1 MSGDERHDSPSTPD
15 NGGAQESQRA
25 AQPRPHA
32 PLPLTGALAIPS
44 AERPLQRLGRVVARY
59 PFTLGITLLVLVLAL
74 ITGPIHGPH
83 RPLRLWLG
91 TGAAQLTDGHW
102 WSPVTSVVFTSDLAE
117 LVVTL
122 VLLVTL
128 VGASE
133 HLMRTW
139 RTALAFV
146 VTPVVGILI
155 GSALQLIGSQ
165 TGEMWARNVHGL
177 VALDSFTA
185 IGGTIMTASAF
196 AGPLWRRRIRVMTLL
211 VAVMFLLYSGY
222 PSDLSRLLAV
232 LAGLALGTLLN
243 RDGRARGWQRSS
255 HHEIRVLLAS
265 ALTITAVGPV
275 IGLLTRSRYGLLSPI
290 ALLFSDDVANRGN
303 VLERCQA
310 FAVTREC
317 VREITLERING
328 LGPVLLSVLPLL
340 LLLVAAFGLL
350 RGRRFAV
357 WLAVGVNGLFAVL
370 SMLYFGILPVAGAAR
385 ATLSPRYWEVT
396 AILAISS
403 AVPLVM
409 AILLIVLRR
418 HFPVLPTAR
427 AVRRYLLTIVVAGL
441 GLAAFY
447 VLVGWLQRD
456 TGFTRPIDIG
466 DLLDDVFERFVP
478 VSFLRREPVQYLPTT
493 PFATVVYHN
502 IGTVFWLVAI
512 AAAIPPM
519 LGRSIVRRAADEV
532 SRTRALLQRGGGD
545 ALSFMATWPG
555 TSHWFD
561 DPGGGAIAYRVVG
574 RVAITTGGP
583 FGVPAPHDGT
593 IERFARFCD
602 DNGWIPVFY
611 SVEDDYEPLF
621 RRMGW
626 STMTVAEETV
636 VRPQNW
642 ATTGKKWQDV
652 RTSINRAQRAGI
664 RAEWTSYAA
673 LPLSATVQISD
684 ISEQWVA
691 EKDLP
696 EMGFTL
702 GGLDELRDPA
712 VRLMLAVDEA
722 GRIEGVTSWLPTW
735 RDGVVIGWTLDFM
748 RRRPG
753 SINGVMEFL
762 IAEAATR
769 MKADGVE
776 FMSLSAAP
784 LAHTAGTPDAD
795 KSGMDRILGYLSTSL
810 EPVYGFRSL
819 LAFKQKFQP
828 ELHPL
833 IMAYPDPVALPEIG
847 IALVRAYL
855 PDLSVRQAATLARG
869 RS

>member
-1 MSGDERHDSPSTPD
+1 M
-15 NGGAQESQRA
+15 
-25 AQPRPHA
+25 
-32 PLPLTGALAIPS
+32 
-44 AERPLQRLGRVVARY
+44 V
-59 PFTLGITLLVLVLAL
+59 
-74 ITGPIHGPH
+74 TGPLHGPH
-83 RPLRLWLG
+83 RPLRIWVG
-91 TGAAQLTDGHW
+91 TGAAQIADGHW
-102 WSPVTSVVFTSDLAE
+102 WSPLTAVLFTSDLAE
-117 LVVTL
+117 LIL
-122 VLLVTL
+122 SLLLLLFL

-146 VTPVVGILI
+146 VTPVVGIVV
-155 GSALQLIGSQ
+155 GSAVQLIGSQ
-165 TGEMWARNVHGL
+165 TGEMWSRNVHGL
-177 VALDSFTA
+177 VSLDPLTA

-196 AGPLWRRRIRVMTLL
+196 AGALWRRRIRVLTLL
-211 VAVMFLLYSGY
+211 VAIMFVLYSGF
-222 PSDLSRLLAV
+222 PSDLDRLLAV
-232 LAGLALGTLLN
+232 LTGLALGAILN
-243 RDGRARGWQRSS
+243 RGARARGWQRSS

-265 ALTITAVGPV
+265 AVAVTAIGPV

-303 VLERCQA
+303 ILERCQA

-317 VREITLERING
+317 VREITIERING
-328 LGPVLLSVLPLL
+328 FGPVLLSVLPLL
-340 LLLVAAFGLL
+340 VLLVAAFGLL

-357 WLAVGVNGLFAVL
+357 WLAVSVNGLLAVL
-370 SMLYFGILPVAGAAR
+370 SMLYFGILPVAGGHNGPV
-385 ATLSPRYWEVT
+385 SPRYWEVT

-418 HFPVLPTAR
+418 HFPVLPSAR
-427 AVRRYLLTIVVAGL
+427 AVRRYLLTVVIAGV
-441 GLAAFY
+441 GLAAVY

-493 PFATVVYHN
+493 PLATIVYHN
-502 IGTVFWLVAI
+502 IGTLFWLIAI

-519 LGRSIVRRAADEV
+519 LGRSVTRNPADEATRV
-532 SRTRALLQRGGGD
+532 RALLTRGGGD

-561 DPGGGAIAYRVVG
+561 GPDGGAIAYRVVG

-583 FGVPAPHDGT
+583 FGAPPPHDGT

-611 SVEDDYEPLF
+611 SVEDEYETLF
-621 RRMGW
+621 ERMGW

-636 VRPQNW
+636 IRPQNW

-702 GGLDELRDPA
+702 GGIDELRDPA

-784 LAHTAGTPDAD
+784 LAHTAGTPDAE

-819 LAFKQKFQP
+819 LNFKQKFQP

-847 IALVRAYL
+847 IGLVRAYL